1 MSELIYLYSGLN
13 DGKARNELNHGA
25 GCAGIDLN
33 KMHSHSEINKIREIR
48 KRKKVRSGHEY
59 HSLTDIANDYSP
71 IEK

>member
-1 MSELIYLYSGLN
+1 M
-13 DGKARNELNHGA
+13 LNHGA